1 MARVKEY
8 FICTECGSMSG
19 TWYGRC
25 TSCGSWNSLE
35 KHVDV
40 KTNIKSSVGKNV
52 YTGKNQPLSISNIKI
67 LNEERKTTGIKELDR
82 VLGGGIVSGSVILIG
97 GHPGIGKS
105 TLLLQICRDISSENK
120 ILYISG
126 EENGSQIKIRS
137 RRLGVDGE
145 NVFVVS
151 ETDINVIEGIIEDIS
166 PDLIIIDS
174 IQTMN
179 ISTISSFSGSV
190 TQVRESTNILTSI
203 AKKNNICIIIVGH
216 VNKDGGIAG
225 PKVLEHLVDV
235 VLHFEGDK
243 SSLYRI
249 IRGIKNRYGSTDEVG
264 IFQMTNGGLI
274 EVENP
279 SKILLE
285 GIPQNVS
292 GSSVSCIMEGVRP
305 ILVEIQ
311 ALVTKTSFGTPRRDT
326 SGFDYNRMS
335 LLIAIIEKRGG
346 FFLGNLDVYLN
357 IVGGIK
363 INDPVCDLA
372 VVLSIISSLKN
383 FCIPSTTMVIG
394 EVGLSGEIR
403 TVNNIRNRIKEAI
416 NIGFNRCIIPNISD
430 FDKSEFDIKIH
441 PVDNIKSAIY
451 ILNSI

>member
-1 MARVKEY
+1 MARTKEY
-8 FICTECGSMSG
+8 FICNECGAMSG
-19 TWYGRC
+19 TWYGKC
-25 TSCGSWNSLE
+25 TSCGNWDSLE

-40 KTNIKSSVGKNV
+40 KTSVKSSNSKSLYTDKN
-52 YTGKNQPLSISNIKI
+52 KPLSISNIKI
-67 LNEERKTTGIKELDR
+67 LNEERKTTGLKELDR

-97 GHPGIGKS
+97 GNPGIGKS
-105 TLLLQICRDISSENK
+105 TLLLQICRDISPENK

-137 RRLGVDGE
+137 KRLGVEGD

-151 ETDINVIEGIIEDIS
+151 ETDINAIECIIEDIS
-166 PDLIIIDS
+166 PDLIIVDS

-179 ISTISSFSGSV
+179 ISSISSFSGSV
-190 TQVRESTNILTSI
+190 TQVRESTNILTTI
-203 AKKNNICIIIVGH
+203 AKNNNICIILVGH

-264 IFQMTNGGLI
+264 IFQMTNIGLI

-346 FFLGNLDVYLN
+346 FFLGNSDVYLN

-372 VVLSIISSLKN
+372 VVLSIVSSLKD

-403 TVNNIRNRIKEAI
+403 MVNNIRNRIREAI

-430 FDKSEFDIKIH
+430 FDKSEFNIKIH
-441 PVDNIKSAIY
+441 AVDNIKSAIN

>member
-1 MARVKEY
+1 MARIKEY
-8 FICTECGSMSG
+8 FICNECGAMSG
-19 TWYGRC
+19 TWYGKC
-25 TSCGSWNSLE
+25 TSCGSWDSLE

-40 KTNIKSSVGKNV
+40 KTSVKSSASKNL
-52 YTGKNQPLSISNIKI
+52 YTGKNKPLSISNIKI

-97 GHPGIGKS
+97 GNPGIGKS
-105 TLLLQICRDISSENK
+105 TLLLQICRDISPENK

-137 RRLGVDGE
+137 KRLGVGGE

-151 ETDINVIEGIIEDIS
+151 ETDINAIEGIIEDIS
-166 PDLIIIDS
+166 PDLIIVDS

-190 TQVRESTNILTSI
+190 TQVRESTNILTTI

-264 IFQMTNGGLI
+264 IFQMTNIGLI

-372 VVLSIISSLKN
+372 VVLSIISSLKD
-383 FCIPSTTMVIG
+383 FCIPSTTMIIG

-403 TVNNIRNRIKEAI
+403 TVNNIRNRIREAI
-416 NIGFNRCIIPNISD
+416 NIGFDMCIIPNISD
-430 FDKSEFDIKIH
+430 FDKSEFNIKIH
-441 PVDNIKSAIY
+441 AVDNIKSAIN